1 MQTARLPSR
10 ETCRR
15 NDRENRM
22 KRRILMFVFIT
33 LLLTGIVNARTYK
46 IGMVPWI
53 GWSPNNV
60 ADVKGFWKA
69 HGLDV
74 QVVSYGNPAE
84 TYTALMNQRV
94 DIINTM
100 MGSVVGFYMKEN
112 PCVMLAELDWST
124 GGDKLVVKKGL
135 DPQAL
140 KGQPFGV
147 YTSEPSILFFLNQ
160 YLSAN
165 HLKLSDV
172 NLVEMDVEDLAAN
185 FIAGRL
191 QAISNYDP
199 YALRAAQEGNG
210 ETVATAGAYP
220 GSIPEG
226 YATRADVLQTIPHE
240 DLVNILKGW
249 VQAVQW
255 ITDDANWAEY
265 QQILNTKTFEGMGP
279 FSEADLKAM
288 RSNDASIHDVQTL
301 IVRNQVGGG
310 LLTYLQN
317 LKTML
322 QENNL
327 LTKDFTPAG
336 LFDPSVIMEALQET
350 K

>member
-1 MQTARLPSR
+1 
-10 ETCRR
+10 
-15 NDRENRM
+15 M
-22 KRRILMFVFIT
+22 KRWVCMFVLTT
-33 LLLTGIVNARTYK
+33 LFLTGVAQARTYK

-69 HGLDV
+69 QGLDV
-74 QVVSYGNPAE
+74 QVINYANPTE
-84 TYTALMNQRV
+84 THTALINQRV
-94 DIINTM
+94 DLINVM
-100 MGSVVGFYMKEN
+100 MGSVVGFYMKDS
-112 PCVMLAELDWST
+112 PCVMVAELDWST

-160 YLSAN
+160 YLAE
-165 HLKLSDV
+165 HQVKLSDV
-172 NLVEMDVEDLAAN
+172 NLVEMDVEDLAVN

-210 ETVATAGAYP
+210 ETVATAGTYP

-226 YATRADVLQTIPHE
+226 YAARADVLQTIPRE
-240 DLVNILKGW
+240 DLVKLLKGW

-255 ITDDANWAEY
+255 INDDANWVEY
-265 QQILNTKTFEGMGP
+265 AQILNTKTFEGMGP
-279 FSEADLKAM
+279 FSDADLRAM
-288 RSNDASIHDVQTL
+288 RGNDASIHNVHTL
-301 IVRNQVGGG
+301 IARNQAGGG
-310 LLTYLQN
+310 LLTYLQE
-317 LKTML
+317 LKAML

-327 LTKDFTPAG
+327 LTKDFAPAD
-336 LFDPSVIMEALQET
+336 LFDPSAIMEALQGAE
-350 K
+350 